1 MRYLYVF
8 LFLSLFTQC
17 EKPINKSSKGWEK
30 TDEIKSNFVF
40 KDKVTANVIR
50 QVIDIAENNEIRIA
64 NIIVVFAGNKLY
76 VFPTLANGDCLLT
89 PRFEAIFKYNNR
101 DYFLVFN
108 QDKELLKEFVD
119 LKDMKYYKFDPQP
132 TICDHIN
139 YTFRFDWN
147 KEYSKYQLFAV
158 SKYDDIIPEE
168 DSKYFPFWEVVEP
181 EPPVESNS
189 K

>member
-1 MRYLYVF
+1 MKYLYVF

-30 TDEIKSNFVF
+30 TDEIKLNFVF

-50 QVIDIAENNEIRIA
+50 QVIDIAEKNEIGIA
-64 NIIVVFAGNKLY
+64 TIIVVFTGNRLY
-76 VFPTLANGDCLLT
+76 VSPTLAIEDCLLN

-101 DYFLVFN
+101 DYYLAFI
-108 QDKELLKEFVD
+108 QDKELFKEFVE
-119 LKDMKYYKFDPQP
+119 LKDMKYYKLGPQY
-132 TICDHIN
+132 TICDYIN

-147 KEYSKYQLFAV
+147 EEYSKYQLFAV